1 MSAWKNLSHDDD
13 LTLHSGR
20 LWNNSSSIK
29 NFFFVCLND
38 KKPENNF
45 VEGKEDEEKKRFSVA
60 ATIWVE
66 CRKAMKREG
75 ERERKTVM
83 EGMRMLSYNYARI
96 HAYRQKAPASGE
108 WRYIDDIIIA
118 LHLILYFF
126 HIWILFIPLPCSK
139 LHHLLRLFCS
149 LANDEIIGYRLRSS
163 SEGKTMKS
171 IHVCAHE
178 GERLIWVKY
187 LMSNFSIIVVSECS
201 SNFMK

>member
-29 NFFFVCLND
+29 IFFFVCLND

-45 VEGKEDEEKKRFSVA
+45 VEDKEDEEKKRFSVA

-66 CRKAMKREG
+66 CRKAMKRE
-75 ERERKTVM
+75 REKLSWKEWECWAIITL
-83 EGMRMLSYNYARI
+83 GYML
-96 HAYRQKAPASGE
+96 
-108 WRYIDDIIIA
+108 IDKKLRLQVSDDTSTTSSSHCIWFCT
-118 LHLILYFF
+118 FF
-126 HIWILFIPLPCSK
+126 IIWILFIPLPCSK